1 MSSLLEVGGLL
12 GLAAAAGYWLEAM
25 RSKELARAAGKRACE
40 QAQVQFLDDT
50 VELVRVR
57 VKRDDHGR
65 LGFYR
70 EYRFEFSDDGA
81 DRRRG
86 ALALFGKRVLR
97 VSLEPHRFV
106 ERLH

>member
-1 MSSLLEVGGLL
+1 MSSLLEVAGLL

-57 VKRDDHGR
+57 AQRDGGGR
-65 LGFYR
+65 LGFRR

-81 DRRRG
+81 ARRRG
-86 ALALFGKRVLR
+86 ELVLQGRRVLR
-97 VSLEPHRFV
+97 VALEPHRF
-106 ERLH
+106 HAAPQ